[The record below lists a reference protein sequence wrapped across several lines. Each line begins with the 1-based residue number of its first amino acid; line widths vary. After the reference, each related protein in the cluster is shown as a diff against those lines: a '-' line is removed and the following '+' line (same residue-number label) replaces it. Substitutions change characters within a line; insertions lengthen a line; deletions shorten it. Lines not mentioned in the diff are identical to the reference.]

1 MFENQRKKISIKIG
15 IKRKTKIKKVIK
27 DAKFSTDSS
36 HIPYSKL
43 LLKWLVKVKNKCT
56 MKIPYEMAVVY
67 FLLIFALIVHA
78 VFLESEFKYSCFSLC

>member
-1 MFENQRKKISIKIG
+1 MFENQSKKISIKIG

-27 DAKFSTDSS
+27 DDKFSTDSS
-36 HIPYSKL
+36 QIPYSKL

-67 FLLIFALIVHA
+67 FLLIFALNKQGIKKP
-78 VFLESEFKYSCFSLC
+78 L